1 MLIRSIYIISAL
13 LFSVAAFAQQPT
25 KTVDI
30 ISKSGK
36 KLSFSDI
43 KIESE
48 AQESYKTL
56 EIRYKKFADPAA
68 SEVDVDGKKFKSFKD
83 KKSAVSY
90 YYVVKKTSEDVVI
103 YYVYSVEER
112 KPEVFT
118 FRVLEE

>member
-1 MLIRSIYIISAL
+1 M
-13 LFSVAAFAQQPT
+13 
-25 KTVDI
+25 DI